1 MDHPGR
7 CLRHIGRMGFGVWL
21 LVGTM
26 VPYVFS
32 QEQDF
37 ASWLRG
43 VREEARANGIS
54 EKTLAGALS
63 KVSPIAKVLE
73 LDRRQ
78 PENTLTYMQ
87 YIDRVISDGRADR
100 GRTLAREHA
109 ALLQA
114 ISAQY
119 GVPPGM
125 IVALWGIETDFGRAT
140 GNFSVI
146 SALATLAYDG
156 RRSAF
161 FRKELLHALQIIDE
175 GHVQP
180 KAMRGSWAGAMGQNQ
195 FMPSSFVRFA
205 VDYNNDGRRDIW
217 ETRSDVFASI
227 ANYLAG
233 SGWRST
239 EPWGQ
244 AVALPSGFDAMAYQ
258 GQTTQSMAAW
268 QALGLR
274 PVAGIPAPP
283 SDLQANLVLPG
294 GADGPAFLVCNNY
307 HVLLKWNRSTYFA
320 LAAGQ
325 LADRIGMP

>member
-1 MDHPGR
+1 
-7 CLRHIGRMGFGVWL
+7 
-21 LVGTM
+21 
-26 VPYVFS
+26 
-32 QEQDF
+32 
-37 ASWLRG
+37 
-43 VREEARANGIS
+43 
-54 EKTLAGALS
+54 
-63 KVSPIAKVLE
+63 
-73 LDRRQ
+73 
-78 PENTLTYMQ
+78 MQ

-100 GRTLAREHA
+100 GRALYREHA

-175 GHVQP
+175 GHIQP

-217 ETRSDVFASI
+217 ETRSDIFASI

-244 AVALPSGFDAMAYQ
+244 AVALPPGFDATAYQ
-258 GQTTQSMAAW
+258 GQATQSLAAW
-268 QALGLR
+268 QALGLH
-274 PVAGIPAPP
+274 PVPGIPARQ

-294 GADGPAFLVCNNY
+294 GADGPAFLVCHNY

-325 LADRIGMP
+325 LADRIDRP